1 MFSMNTVHDKKRNTF
16 FITGKDMVTEYLCKS
31 LEVYECRN
39 LFLCKSYLR
48 SESTQAIQESWGHI
62 VQLHR
67 EKSSSS
73 TRYKN
78 LYIFRKTIFYPIT
91 NLKFVNIGRFLPRLS
106 GNNHSQLQSKA
117 GLCLAHFD
125 LDTPILAHKSFHPF
139 PCYLRLPKYGYLNQS
154 APSKDL
160 LSTKLGSGCSH
171 LVLER
176 NDRNSQ
182 NSGWIYSERWFFRQ
196 HLKKPIENDRFRTL
210 NMT

>member
-1 MFSMNTVHDKKRNTF
+1 MLHKLPLKEQVDNTEWVAKMKQHSEEYKYCCSCVQDKKCKIFSIISRN
-16 FITGKDMVTEYLCKS
+16 MVTEYLCKS

-39 LFLCKSYLR
+39 LFFCKSYLR

-106 GNNHSQLQSKA
+106 GNNHSQL
-117 GLCLAHFD
+117 
-125 LDTPILAHKSFHPF
+125 
-139 PCYLRLPKYGYLNQS
+139 
-154 APSKDL
+154 
-160 LSTKLGSGCSH
+160 
-171 LVLER
+171 
-176 NDRNSQ
+176 
-182 NSGWIYSERWFFRQ
+182 
-196 HLKKPIENDRFRTL
+196 
-210 NMT
+210 